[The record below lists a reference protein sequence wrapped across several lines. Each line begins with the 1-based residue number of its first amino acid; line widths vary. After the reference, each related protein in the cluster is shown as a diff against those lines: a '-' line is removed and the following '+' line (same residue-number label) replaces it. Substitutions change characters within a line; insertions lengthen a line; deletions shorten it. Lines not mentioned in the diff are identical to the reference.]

1 MKVEVLF
8 PEVANLY
15 GDLQNAE
22 YLRRS
27 CEEVEL
33 IETTLKDTPRFLSE
47 DIALVCMGSIT
58 EEGQRLARDVLL
70 PHKAAIREK
79 IEAGQLFLITG
90 NAMDVFGEDIF
101 FTDDGSTEAMLGLF
115 PLHAKY
121 RMMQRCNAL
130 YLGKFGEA
138 TDIVGFK
145 SLFGLSYGET
155 EPLFT
160 TVRGYGRNKETPV
173 PEGIRDHRF
182 FATHLTG
189 PLLLLNPP
197 FAKFILSEMGIKEPR
212 LAFED
217 EAMELYRQR
226 VSEFADPNTGVEY
239 H

>member
-1 MKVEVLF
+1 MKIEVLF

-27 CEEVEL
+27 CDEIEIVE
-33 IETTLKDTPRFLSE
+33 TSLKDTPRFLSE
-47 DIALVCMGSIT
+47 EIALVCMGSIT

-70 PHKAAIREK
+70 PHKEAIRAK
-79 IEAGQLFLITG
+79 IETGQLFLITG
-90 NAMDVFGEDIF
+90 NALDVFGEDIF
-101 FTDDGSTEAMLGLF
+101 VTDDGRTEKMLGLF

-121 RMMQRCNAL
+121 RMMKRCNAL
-130 YLGKFGEA
+130 YLGRFGEA
-138 TDIVGFK
+138 MDIVGFK
-145 SLFGLSYGET
+145 SLFGLIYGEA

-160 TVRGYGRNKETPV
+160 TVRGYGRNRETPEA
-173 PEGIRDHRF
+173 EGIRDHRF

-189 PLLLLNPP
+189 PLLILNPP
-197 FAKFILSEMGIKEPR
+197 FAKFILSEMGVKEPR

-226 VSEFADPNTGVEY
+226 VKEFGDPDTGVEY

>member
-1 MKVEVLF
+1 MKIEVLF

-27 CEEVEL
+27 CEEIEL
-33 IETTLKDTPRFLSE
+33 VETTLKDTPRFLGE
-47 DIALVCMGSIT
+47 DVALVYMGSVT

-70 PHKAAIREK
+70 PHKDAIRAK
-79 IEAGQLFLITG
+79 IAAGQLFLITG
-90 NAMDVFGEDIF
+90 NALDVFCEDIF
-101 FTDDGSTEAMLGLF
+101 VTDDGSTEEMLGLF

-121 RMMQRCNAL
+121 QMMQRCNAL
-130 YLGKFGEA
+130 YLGKFGE

-145 SLFGLSYGET
+145 SLFGLVYGDA

-160 TVRGYGRNKETPV
+160 TVRGYGRNKENTV

-197 FAKFILSEMGIKEPR
+197 FTKFILSEMGVKEPR

-217 EAMELYRQR
+217 EAMELYRRR
-226 VSEFADPNTGVEY
+226 VEEFGDPGTGVEY

>member
-1 MKVEVLF
+1 MKIEVLF

-27 CEEVEL
+27 CAEIEIVE
-33 IETTLKDTPRFLSE
+33 TSLKDTPRFLSE
-47 DIALVCMGSIT
+47 DIALVYMGSIT

-70 PHKAAIREK
+70 PHKDAIRAK
-79 IEAGQLFLITG
+79 IEAGQLFLVTG
-90 NAMDVFGEDIF
+90 NALDVFGEDIF
-101 FTDDGSTEAMLGLF
+101 VTDDGSAEKMLGLF

-121 RMMQRCNAL
+121 QMMKRCNAL
-130 YLGKFGEA
+130 YLGRFGA
-138 TDIVGFK
+138 AMDIVGFK
-145 SLFGLSYGET
+145 SLFGLVYGEA

-160 TVRGYGRNKETPV
+160 TLRGYGRNKEDPA
-173 PEGIRDHRF
+173 PEGIRSHRF

-197 FAKFILSEMGIKEPR
+197 FAKFILAEMGVKEPR

-226 VSEFADPNTGVEY
+226 VQEFGDPNTGVEY

>member
-1 MKVEVLF
+1 MKIEVLF

-27 CEEVEL
+27 CAGIEIV
-33 IETTLKDTPRFLSE
+33 ETTLKDTPHFLSE
-47 DIALVCMGSIT
+47 EIALVCMGSIT

-70 PHKAAIREK
+70 PHKDAIRAR

-90 NAMDVFGEDIF
+90 NALDVFGEDIF
-101 FTDDGSTEAMLGLF
+101 VTDDKSTEPMLGIF

-121 RMMQRCNAL
+121 RMMNRCNAL
-130 YLGKFGEA
+130 YLGKFGDDM
-138 TDIVGFK
+138 DIVGFK
-145 SLFGLSYGET
+145 SLFGLVYGEA

-160 TVRGYGRNKETPV
+160 TVRGYGRNKEDPA
-173 PEGIRDHRF
+173 PEGIRSHRF

-189 PLLLLNPP
+189 PLLILNPP
-197 FAKFILSEMGIKEPR
+197 LAKFILAEMGVKEPR

-226 VSEFADPNTGVEY
+226 VQEFGDPNTGVEY

>member
-1 MKVEVLF
+1 MKIEVLF

-22 YLRRS
+22 YLRR
-27 CEEVEL
+27 CCADIEIV
-33 IETTLKDTPRFLSE
+33 ETTLKDTPCFLSE
-47 DIALVCMGSIT
+47 EIALVYMGSVT

-70 PHKAAIREK
+70 PHKDAIRAR

-101 FTDDGSTEAMLGLF
+101 ITDDGSTEAMLGLF

-121 RMMQRCNAL
+121 QMMKRCNAL
-130 YLGKFGEA
+130 YLGSFGER
-138 TDIVGFK
+138 DIVGFK
-145 SLFGLSYGET
+145 SLFGLSYGEA

-160 TVRGYGRNKETPV
+160 TARGYGRNKENPV
-173 PEGIRDHRF
+173 PEGVRDHRF

-189 PLLLLNPP
+189 PLLILNPP
-197 FAKFILSEMGIKEPR
+197 FAKYILSEMGVKEPR

-226 VSEFADPNTGVEY
+226 VKEFGDPDTGVEY

>member
-1 MKVEVLF
+1 MKIEVLF

-27 CEEVEL
+27 CAELTIVE
-33 IETTLKDTPRFLSE
+33 TSLKDTPRFLTE
-47 DIALVCMGSIT
+47 DISLVYMGSVT

-70 PHKAAIREK
+70 PHKDAIRER
-79 IEAGQLFLITG
+79 IGAGQLFLITG

-101 FTDDGSTEAMLGLF
+101 ITDDGSTEPMLGLF
-115 PLHAKY
+115 PLHARY
-121 RMMQRCNAL
+121 RMMNRCNAL
-130 YLGKFGEA
+130 YLGKFGE

-145 SLFGLSYGET
+145 SLFGLSYGEQ

-160 TVRGYGRNKETPV
+160 TVRGYGRNKEDPV

-182 FATHLTG
+182 FATHVTG
-189 PLLLLNPP
+189 PLLILNPP
-197 FAKFILSEMGIKEPR
+197 FAKYILGEMGVKEPR

-217 EAMELYRQR
+217 EATELYRRR
-226 VSEFADPNTGVEY
+226 VREFGDPNTGVEY
-239 H
+239 R